1 MKLKLYVNVAV
12 IVAFSVFVTRFASA
26 DEVAE
31 ILAKVDATL
40 TKVTDQRYSGE
51 MEIMNDGKVTKT
63 LKFNVMLKGLHMKI
77 VRFTAP
83 GDVRGMTVLTTAKGH
98 MYVYLPSYKRVRRV
112 ASHVRNQGF
121 MGSDISPEDM
131 GAASLSVGW
140 TGTLIS
146 GKEDTE
152 DTWVLDL
159 KPKSG
164 NPTTYSKLRIEVLK
178 KYGGVSKLEY
188 FNAEGKVVKTQVRSE
203 WKTYGP
209 ITLPT
214 LFNVKD
220 ERSSSVTVLRFSGC
234 KVNTGISDRAFTK
247 RAIMRVD

>member
-1 MKLKLYVNVAV
+1 MSKFCFNIV
-12 IVAFSVFVTRFASA
+12 IVLALSVFGTRFASA

-40 TKVTDQRYSGE
+40 TNVDDQKYEGDMQIIR
-51 MEIMNDGKVTKT
+51 DGKVAKT
-63 LKFNVMLKGLHMKI
+63 LKFNVMLKGLLMKI

-131 GAASLSVGW
+131 GVASLSVGW
-140 TGTLIS
+140 NGTLIS

-152 DTWVLDL
+152 DKWVLDL
-159 KPKSG
+159 KPKPG

-178 KYGGVSKLEY
+178 QYGGVSKLQY
-188 FNAEGKVVKTQVRSE
+188 FNAGGEVVKTQVRSE
-203 WKTYGP
+203 WKTFGP

-214 LFNVKD
+214 HFKVTD
-220 ERSSSVTVLRFSGC
+220 ERTSSVTVLRFNDC
-234 KVNTGISDRAFTK
+234 KVNLGLSDRAFTK
-247 RAIMRVD
+247 RAIMRAD